1 MAPFARRCW
10 LAVAL
15 FRMLLL
21 TAAAKAQS
29 PVAAVGGTVS
39 DASGAPV
46 PGATVTAHQQGT
58 GASRAQ
64 QTDASGRYRLEKLEP
79 GPYEVEASRSGFRTA
94 VQRVTLRVG
103 DDALLDF
110 PLQVGQLSEQV
121 EVVSTATALNR
132 TGFEVG
138 GSVGRTQISAL
149 PLNGRSFLELAQL
162 QPGVTVVSVT
172 NPGAFGNNYQRVL
185 MSGAYYSQTRTSV
198 DGSTVG
204 DRFAGGTM
212 QGTAGVGRGV
222 QGLDLQSGPGDRCRR
237 LRRDQCCHSTRN
249 ELHQRRRVPL
259 LSEPGSGGVP
269 RVAAPAWCAVARL
282 RPAADRGQRRRSAGP
297 RPGVLVRQLRAQRS
311 GRGVCREQQPSD
323 LLQVRWYLPQPAHI
337 ESRKHQTGRPR
348 VRPAPGLV
356 SNQHRSQPHERSS
369 GGGGHALE
377 LAIRRQQSVPNPD
390 RRHVHPHRKHD
401 QRVAGVL

>member
-10 LAVAL
+10 VAVAL

-46 PGATVTAHQQGT
+46 AGVTVSAHQQST

-79 GPYEVEASRSGFRTA
+79 GPYEVEEAAPVSDRRAARDVACRRRCVTQFPVAGRAAERTDRSREHGDRVESNRIRGGWVRRPHTDFRASAERAEFPGAGPAAARRHRGLGDEPRCLWQQLPA
-94 VQRVTLRVG
+94 GAHERRLLLADAHVG
-103 DDALLDF
+103 GWIDRGRPVRRRNHAGVSQESVAEF
-110 PLQVGQLSEQV
+110 K
-121 EVVSTATALNR
+121 VSTFNLDLAT
-132 TGFEVG
+132 GVG
-138 GSVGRTQISAL
+138 ASGAINVVTRRGTSTTSGAA
-149 PLNGRSFLELAQL
+149 FLYYRNQDLAAFPGL
-162 QPGVTVVSVT
+162 QHP
-172 NPGAFGNNYQRVL
+172 PGAPSPDFARR
-185 MSGAYYSQTRTSV
+185 QT
-198 DGSTVG
+198 G
-204 DRFAGGTM
+204 
-212 QGTAGVGRGV
+212 
-222 QGLDLQSGPGDRCRR
+222 
-237 LRRDQCCHSTRN
+237 
-249 ELHQRRRVPL
+249 
-259 LSEPGSGGVP
+259 GSGG
-269 RVAAPAWCAVARL
+269 
-282 RPAADRGQRRRSAGP
+282 GP
-297 RPGVLVRQLRAQRS
+297 LVRDQVFWFANYERNAQDAVFAVNNNHLIFS
-311 GRGVCREQQPSD
+311 KFDGIFPNPLTSN
-323 LLQVRWYLPQPAHI
+323 LANI
-337 ESRKHQTGRPR
+337 NTGRPR